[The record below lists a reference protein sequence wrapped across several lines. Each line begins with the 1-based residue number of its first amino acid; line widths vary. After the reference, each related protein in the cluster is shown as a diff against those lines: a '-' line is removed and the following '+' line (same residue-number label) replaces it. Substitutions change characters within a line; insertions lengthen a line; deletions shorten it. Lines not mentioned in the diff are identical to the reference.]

1 LLIGS
6 CLEGYQGHISD
17 YAAAPACLLIPVNDC
32 YATLD
37 AAGANKIL
45 NGDFST
51 ATNDMCMGMHTLWSE
66 GVWSNSQATQ
76 SDFSK
81 YSANTAINLSNGRW
95 QQQTTDNYLNWCS
108 GFNLHFDMALPM
120 MCDQSRGTTTSLHT
134 SGKH

>member
-1 LLIGS
+1 LDHALKGIKAISLIMLL
-6 CLEGYQGHISD
+6 
-17 YAAAPACLLIPVNDC
+17 PPPVLIPVNDC

-37 AAGANKIL
+37 AADANKIL

-134 SGKH
+134 SGQH